1 VIEMSNENI
10 NNTTKTER
18 VLTDED
24 IKAIG
29 EIVSKAVVEAMMAI
43 EKQKEEKQ
51 KEKKQKE
58 KTGDPMTKLI
68 DFAMETMRAER
79 ELEIAFRFMSLLTRR
94 RRF

>member
-1 VIEMSNENI
+1 MSNENV

-24 IKAIG
+24 IKAI
-29 EIVSKAVVEAMMAI
+29 SQAVVNAFLEL
-43 EKQKEEKQ
+43 EKQKMEMQ
-51 KEKKQKE
+51 T
-58 KTGDPMTKLI
+58 KTSDPMTRLL

-79 ELEIAFRFMSLLTRR
+79 ELEVAFRFMSLLTRR